1 MKIRSILFILG
12 VTFSQFS
19 LAQQTL
25 PRDPDCCT
33 SIMVGKLAST
43 DGSVM
48 TSHTCDSWYRTWV
61 NVVPAADFAND
72 TVMNIYDGRMH
83 TESVNDQT
91 KLTVKGQIP
100 QAGLRNLSFHGQF
113 RLVVDRFRVHASVV
127 NVHHCVVGK
136 ICCRY
141 YVYPRTVPA
150 IAGVACHDRAVS

>member
-1 MKIRSILFILG
+1 MKIRSILFIIG

-100 QAGLRNLSFHGQF
+100 QAKHTLRFFRYGLSVPEREAAGHGRN
-113 RLVVDRFRVHASVV
+113 
-127 NVHHCVVGK
+127 HHQRTG
-136 ICCRY
+136 
-141 YVYPRTVPA
+141 YPAEP
-150 IAGVACHDRAVS
+150 